1 MVPTALTS
9 ADRGLIDQ
17 FHRNRAAVEPDQS
30 GKDRF
35 RAFWM
40 LTVSNEPA
48 IQMEPVKKSDNPS
61 LSRSVVI
68 IVEDD
73 PAVRNSLKFS
83 LEIEGFDVRTYA
95 SGTDLLDAHE
105 TYGAGC
111 LVIDQKMP
119 EMTGLDLIATL
130 RDRRISAPVILI
142 TSHPNALVRKRA
154 AEANVP
160 IIEKPLLG
168 NALVD
173 RIRDAFAPGRQAT
186 P

>member
-1 MVPTALTS
+1 
-9 ADRGLIDQ
+9 
-17 FHRNRAAVEPDQS
+17 
-30 GKDRF
+30 
-35 RAFWM
+35 
-40 LTVSNEPA
+40 
-48 IQMEPVKKSDNPS
+48 MEPMKKSDDSS

-73 PAVRNSLKFS
+73 PAVRNALKFS
-83 LEIEGFDVRTYA
+83 LEIEGFEVRTYA
-95 SGTDLLDAHE
+95 SGIDLLDAHDAC
-105 TYGAGC
+105 GGGC

-130 RDRRISAPVILI
+130 RHRLISAPAILI

-154 AEANVP
+154 AEAHVP

-173 RIRDAFAPGRQAT
+173 RIRDAFSPDNQT
-186 P
+186 HP